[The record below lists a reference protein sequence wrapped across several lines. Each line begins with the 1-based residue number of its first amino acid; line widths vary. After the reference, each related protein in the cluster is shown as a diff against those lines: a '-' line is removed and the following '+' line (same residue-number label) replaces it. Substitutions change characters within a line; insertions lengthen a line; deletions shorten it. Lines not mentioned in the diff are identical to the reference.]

1 MQQPS
6 TLLPLARVIL
16 LGEES
21 VYPGW
26 YIQHYLR
33 GRLVSVRLEIDA
45 ESDEFGAVT
54 EAAGYLGCVPEQ
66 IQVGGPPWPD
76 LELSM

>member
-1 MQQPS
+1 MQQTS
-6 TLLPLARVIL
+6 NLLPVARVIL
-16 LGEES
+16 LGDES

-33 GRLVSVRLEIDA
+33 GRLVSTRLEIDP
-45 ESDEFGAVT
+45 ESDVMGAVI
-54 EAAGYLGCVPEQ
+54 EAAGYIGCVPEQ
-66 IQVGGPPWPD
+66 IQIGGTPWPD